1 MEEPQ
6 QRSGFWATLPGLLTG
21 AAALITAATGGY
33 LAFDRS
39 QKATAASAAVTDPA
53 NPAAVGPKTV
63 AASAPVTDAATA
75 GPAAP
80 SGAAEAGAPSFG
92 MRAPA
97 ADAEAVPPTA
107 ARQARPSFDCARA
120 STTVETM
127 VCSDAELAD
136 RDRRVAEQYFALR
149 GTLPPYVRGQ
159 LLQSQREFL
168 RLRSDCSD
176 SACLTTLYDVRLR
189 QLARFAAN

>member
-1 MEEPQ
+1 
-6 QRSGFWATLPGLLTG
+6 
-21 AAALITAATGGY
+21 
-33 LAFDRS
+33 
-39 QKATAASAAVTDPA
+39 
-53 NPAAVGPKTV
+53 
-63 AASAPVTDAATA
+63 
-75 GPAAP
+75 
-80 SGAAEAGAPSFG
+80 
-92 MRAPA
+92 
-97 ADAEAVPPTA
+97 
-107 ARQARPSFDCARA
+107 
-120 STTVETM
+120 M